1 VAYGGSKIHLAANL
15 YGYDKGNFDERVKFA
30 MDHLEDIYDSAEN
43 PLDVRPLL
51 LYTMVPFLLMCRTGS
66 PMVDESW
73 WSMQALQS
81 VHTSCKT
88 LPRRLSCL

>member
-1 VAYGGSKIHLAANL
+1 MGCSCSQEPSRSTNVAYGGSKIHLAANL

-30 MDHLEDIYDSAEN
+30 MDHLEDIYDSAKN

-66 PMVDESW
+66 PMVDES
-73 WSMQALQS
+73 
-81 VHTSCKT
+81 
-88 LPRRLSCL
+88 